1 MKVTAILLA
10 LGAAILATPAFASHH
25 PTQAANE
32 IIDEAAVPAYPIET
46 VAPLRRGWYH
56 HRHSSVDALRRSR
69 SRRTSVPRHL
79 VNRPRPAEE
88 AHTSAHSSPA
98 VSARLEGPKIAPGP
112 SASDVGLAQA
122 AMLGRILDLPGP
134 YEDGLTT
141 SPPII
146 VRQRPYHFEGK
157 LTIADAS
164 FDFGTGGY
172 GRGSV
177 PYGDW
182 PIDDSEG
189 DWGKRHKAL
198 GLNGDEIYD
207 RQLGRD
213 REGIE
218 MHGAYHLASAGCVAI
233 ENWDKAR
240 AKILAMV
247 NQFGHAFL
255 HIWPGMATV
264 TPERSTGRAIVV
276 LTERERFAENEPVR
290 HHHHFASRHRHR
302 RYAAR

>member
-1 MKVTAILLA
+1 MKTAIILA

-32 IIDEAAVPAYPIET
+32 IIDEAAVATYPIET

-56 HRHSSVDALRRSR
+56 RHYAAKSR
-69 SRRTSVPRHL
+69 AASARAKHVTERGSQRH
-79 VNRPRPAEE
+79 PHHAGGG
-88 AHTSAHSSPA
+88 ASAHSSPV
-98 VSARLEGPKIAPGP
+98 VSARPEGPKVAPGP
-112 SASDVGLAQA
+112 SASDVGLVQA

-141 SPPII
+141 SAPII
-146 VRQRPYHFEGK
+146 VRQRPYHFDGT
-157 LTIADAS
+157 LQIADAS

-182 PIDDSEG
+182 EIDDSEG

-218 MHGAYHLASAGCVAI
+218 MHAAYHLASAGCVAV

-255 HIWPGMATV
+255 HIWPDMATV
-264 TPERSTGRAIVV
+264 TPERSTGRAIVF
-276 LTERERFAENEPVR
+276 LTERIVADAQTPR
-290 HHHHFASRHRHR
+290 HHHHFASRHRFR